1 MLSFDISVF
10 FAGCRMEP
18 RRSPRI
24 QQLGVPKKIINEN
37 IDLVDSSDS
46 VTIDET
52 TEGKL
57 LKI

>member
-37 IDLVDSSDS
+37 IDLVDSSD
-46 VTIDET
+46 
-52 TEGKL
+52 
-57 LKI
+57 